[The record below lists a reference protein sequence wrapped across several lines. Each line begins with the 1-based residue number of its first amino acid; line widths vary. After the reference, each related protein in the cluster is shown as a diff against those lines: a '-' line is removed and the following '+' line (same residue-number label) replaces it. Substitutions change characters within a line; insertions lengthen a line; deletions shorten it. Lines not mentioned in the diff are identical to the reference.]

1 MKRLIR
7 RWRGGGEMDRG
18 RQIFGSRM
26 LWVCTTADISL
37 TLPLARL
44 FPAVLRIDLTGCEL
58 LGFFPLSLSLSLSLS
73 SLFPLRRVN
82 VSPLNFERDDED
94 YQIALGNNGRI

>member
-1 MKRLIR
+1 MRKEGEKVNSSVEGR
-7 RWRGGGEMDRG
+7 GEMDRG

-44 FPAVLRIDLTGCEL
+44 FPAVLRIDLTGREL
-58 LGFFPLSLSLSLSLS
+58 LGFFPLSLSLSLSLPS
-73 SLFPLRRVN
+73 SSSKRVS
-82 VSPLNFERDDED
+82 VEF
-94 YQIALGNNGRI
+94 

>member
-73 SLFPLRRVN
+73 LPSSSSKRVS
-82 VSPLNFERDDED
+82 VEF
-94 YQIALGNNGRI
+94 